1 MKEMHRA
8 LLVVAFLAT
17 PAISVMA
24 APATKHKPLQEGAPY
39 TEQRQHIV
47 DDLQKGD
54 VYSEIKAED
63 QARVLAALARIDAK
77 LINGERANLSEADKL
92 AVFNDQELV
101 NTVLTQAREDS
112 RLICKRERVVGSNMP
127 QRVCITVAER
137 RRARENSTDAL
148 RSLQTLPSKANT
160 P

>member
-1 MKEMHRA
+1 MKEMHRTLLVAA
-8 LLVVAFLAT
+8 LLASSVA
-17 PAISVMA
+17 SVMA
-24 APATKHKPLQEGAPY
+24 APATKPKPLQEGAPY
-39 TEQRQHIV
+39 AEQRQRII

-54 VYSEIKAED
+54 VYSEIKAD
-63 QARVLAALARIDAK
+63 GRASVLAALERIDAK
-77 LINGERANLSEADKL
+77 LVNGERANLSEADKV

-127 QRVCITVAER
+127 QSVCITVAER
-137 RRARENSTDAL
+137 RRARESSTDAL
-148 RSLQTLPSKANT
+148 RSLQTLPSKAGT